1 MQKKD
6 KNTAREGVE
15 HIGGVISKVM
25 ATFRNPSDGGLTRIW
40 ELWDGIVG
48 EVVAQH
54 ARPDAF
60 KGKVLLVN
68 VSNST
73 WLHHLQFLKKDIIEK
88 VNQAFGEPAVEEL
101 KFKIGSL

>member
-1 MQKKD
+1 MQKKSE
-6 KNTAREGVE
+6 KEALPGMQ
-15 HIGGVISKVM
+15 HIGGVIPKVM
-25 ATFRNPSDGGLTRIW
+25 ATFRHPSDGALTRIW

-60 KGKVLLVN
+60 KGKLLLVN
-68 VSNST
+68 VSSST
-73 WLHHLQFLKKDIIEK
+73 WLHHLQFLKRDIIDK
-88 VNQAFGEPAVEEL
+88 VNEAFGETVIQEI